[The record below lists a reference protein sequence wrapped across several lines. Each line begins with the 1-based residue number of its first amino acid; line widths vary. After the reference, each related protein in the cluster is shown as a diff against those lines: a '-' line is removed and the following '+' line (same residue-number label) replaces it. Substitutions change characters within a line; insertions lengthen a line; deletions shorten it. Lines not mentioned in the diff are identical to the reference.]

1 MMITT
6 WGEPA
11 FSKAAI
17 TIADDM
23 ANNFRIEPAS

>member
-1 MMITT
+1 MITT

-11 FSKAAI
+11 FSKAAT

-23 ANNFRIEPAS
+23 AKNFRIDSPN

>member
-1 MMITT
+1 MMSTK

-11 FSKAAI
+11 FGKAAT

-23 ANNFRIEPAS
+23 AKNFRIEPA